1 MGWLDWLRPSP
12 ETRILRAR
20 KRLEARDYNEAR
32 FLVEGLESHD
42 ARAVREAALQGLVE
56 LNLEAA
62 AAAGAAGERE
72 LMNEHLDLAREFGAS
87 PEQIRSARREGRSV
101 RPAARSTPAAP
112 APEGDDPV
120 WSLPPDDPRLRY
132 AQLVEA
138 WPEALQ
144 PRLLALGAEFA
155 SAVLAID
162 EGGAAAAFEA
172 IGPFVARDPVAHY
185 ERARAAL
192 AMGSP
197 GLAAGELRQFGAR
210 VGHVR
215 VGNVHTASLLAQILG
230 QQGDRA
236 GALVILQEALAATPN
251 DMDLRFMRAS
261 ALAALERW
269 EEAESDASEVI
280 RRAGRVM
287 PAWRIIANARVARG
301 DRQGAANALE
311 AGLAA
316 CCGHPGKCGNQ
327 ALDVE
332 AAGML
337 ARLYRED
344 EREPGRVA
352 ELEAQITAAKGERLL
367 AVLPG

>member
-1 MGWLDWLRPSP
+1 MGFFDWLRPSP
-12 ETRILRAR
+12 EARIRKAR
-20 KRLEARDYNEAR
+20 KRLETREYNEAR
-32 FLVEGLESHD
+32 HLVEGLESHD
-42 ARAVREAALQGLVE
+42 ARAIREQALWGLVE

-62 AAAGAAGERE
+62 AAAGAMGDRE
-72 LMNEHLDLAREFGAS
+72 LMAEHLDLARDFGAS
-87 PEQIRSARREGRSV
+87 PEQLRAARREGRSV
-101 RPAARSTPAAP
+101 RAPARPTPSAP

-132 AQLVEA
+132 AQLVES

-144 PRLLALGAEFA
+144 PRLLALGVDFA

-162 EGGAAAAFEA
+162 EGEPARAFEA
-172 IGPFVARDPVAHY
+172 IQPFVARDPVAHY

-197 GLAAGELRQFGAR
+197 GLAVGELRQFGAR

-215 VGNVHTASLLAQILG
+215 VGNVHTAGLLSQILG
-230 QQGDRA
+230 QQGDRP
-236 GALVILQEALAATPN
+236 GALDVLEGALGVTPA
-251 DMDLRFMRAS
+251 DVDLRFMRAG

-269 EEAESDASEVI
+269 DEAEADASEVI

-287 PAWRIIANARVARG
+287 PAWRIIATARVARG
-301 DRQGAANALE
+301 DRRGATDALE

-316 CCGHPGKCGNQ
+316 CCGNPGKCGNQ
-327 ALDVE
+327 LLDVE
-332 AAGML
+332 AAKML

-344 EREPGRVA
+344 DREPGRVS
-352 ELEAQITAAKGERLL
+352 ELEAEITAAQGERLL